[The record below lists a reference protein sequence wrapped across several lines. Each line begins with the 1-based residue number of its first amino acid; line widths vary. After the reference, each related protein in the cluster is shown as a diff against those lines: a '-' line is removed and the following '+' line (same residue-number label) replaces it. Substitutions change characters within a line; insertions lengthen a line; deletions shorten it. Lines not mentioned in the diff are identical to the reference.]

1 MTEMKCVVCFDDD
14 VILKKHSV
22 NCFKCYTC
30 NDGFVCIQCIPDF
43 DPYMSSTLGD
53 LKSVRDT
60 IKCPCC
66 RQENWNY
73 HYNQIILVSLGEI
86 WENDMWETS
95 DVIKIFI
102 KNYAEAKGFDL
113 AEYLGEN

>member
-1 MTEMKCVVCFDDD
+1 MKCVICLDD
-14 VILKKHSV
+14 KKLEKYNSV
-22 NCFKCYTC
+22 HYYKCYTC
-30 NDGFVCIQCIPDF
+30 NDGFVCEKCIPDF
-43 DPYMSSTLGD
+43 DPCCSYTLGD

-73 HYNQIILVSLGEI
+73 HYNLIIQLSLDEI
-86 WENDMWETS
+86 WENDMYDDN
-95 DVIKIFI
+95 DVMKIFY
-102 KNYAEAKGFDL
+102 KNYAEANGLDL